1 MISKVI
7 DILLILSVVNA
18 FVMLVFILDG
28 YFDLLMSYEYLVKLI
43 VSDIIIGVATI
54 YYVSI
59 K

>member
-1 MISKVI
+1 MKNKVI

-18 FVMLVFILDG
+18 FIILGFILDG
-28 YFDLLMSYEYLVKLI
+28 HFDLLMSYEYLIKLI

-54 YYVSI
+54 YYVSL